1 MSALLRVFTVVAK
14 ELLDTFRDRRT
25 MLLTLVTAAT
35 AGPLFL
41 ALILNMAAN
50 QAEKARALKLPVSG
64 PEYAPALIAFL
75 ERQQVTIQTPPADY
89 EARIRAGDVDIV
101 LEIDPKFEADV
112 AAGKAGTV
120 RLVYDHSRD
129 RARAA
134 IDQAE
139 SVLRAYSRQWGTQR
153 LVLRGIVPEV
163 ARPLNVENVDL
174 ATPQQSGSLILFL
187 VAYYGLFASVMG
199 GMASALDA
207 TAGERERGSL
217 EPLLATPLSPLQ
229 LMLGKWLAVTV
240 FDVLVVLL
248 TLSGFYLTLNFAPL
262 PAIGIPFLFGPIE
275 LGRFVLILAPL
286 NALLP
291 AILLYVGL
299 RGRSLREAQANIS
312 VLLFIVSMLPVL
324 QLFLQQKE
332 PAWILWV
339 PISGQ
344 YTLLSRALRG
354 DAIAAIDWV
363 QSAAAPLVLTVLA
376 LLAAARLVSRES
388 VLASR

>member
-1 MSALLRVFTVVAK
+1 
-14 ELLDTFRDRRT
+14 
-25 MLLTLVTAAT
+25 
-35 AGPLFL
+35 
-41 ALILNMAAN
+41 
-50 QAEKARALKLPVSG
+50 
-64 PEYAPALIAFL
+64 
-75 ERQQVTIQTPPADY
+75 
-89 EARIRAGDVDIV
+89 
-101 LEIDPKFEADV
+101 
-112 AAGKAGTV
+112 
-120 RLVYDHSRD
+120 
-129 RARAA
+129 
-134 IDQAE
+134 
-139 SVLRAYSRQWGTQR
+139 
-153 LVLRGIVPEV
+153 
-163 ARPLNVENVDL
+163 
-174 ATPQQSGSLILFL
+174 
-187 VAYYGLFASVMG
+187 
-199 GMASALDA
+199 
-207 TAGERERGSL
+207 
-217 EPLLATPLSPLQ
+217 
-229 LMLGKWLAVTV
+229 
-240 FDVLVVLL
+240 
-248 TLSGFYLTLNFAPL
+248 
-262 PAIGIPFLFGPIE
+262 LFGPIE

-363 QSAAAPLVLTVLA
+363 QSAAAPLALTVLA

>member
-1 MSALLRVFTVVAK
+1 M
-14 ELLDTFRDRRT
+14 
-25 MLLTLVTAAT
+25 
-35 AGPLFL
+35 
-41 ALILNMAAN
+41 I
-50 QAEKARALKLPVSG
+50 
-64 PEYAPALIAFL
+64 
-75 ERQQVTIQTPPADY
+75 
-89 EARIRAGDVDIV
+89 
-101 LEIDPKFEADV
+101 
-112 AAGKAGTV
+112 
-120 RLVYDHSRD
+120 
-129 RARAA
+129 
-134 IDQAE
+134 
-139 SVLRAYSRQWGTQR
+139 
-153 LVLRGIVPEV
+153 
-163 ARPLNVENVDL
+163 
-174 ATPQQSGSLILFL
+174 
-187 VAYYGLFASVMG
+187 FASVMG

-240 FDVLVVLL
+240 LDVLVVLL
-248 TLSGFYLTLNFAPL
+248 TLSGFYLTLNYVPL
-262 PAIGIPFLFGPIE
+262 PAIGIPFLFGPTE

-363 QSAAAPLVLTVLA
+363 QSAAAPLALTVLA

-388 VLASR
+388 VLAAR